1 MLLTETTQSRAI
13 MRVLD
18 GEAIW
23 PPPIWVM
30 RQAGRYLPEY
40 RAKRAEAGGFLD
52 MCYNPDFAVEVT
64 LQPIRR
70 YGFDAAIMFSDI
82 LVVPHALGQNL
93 WFAEGE
99 GPRLDPVTTREDL
112 AKLRQRDPAEHLAP
126 VFETL
131 RRLRREL
138 PAETTLLGFCGAP
151 WTVASYMI
159 AGKSTP
165 DQAPARIA
173 AYRDPEF
180 MAALIDMLVKTSIDY
195 LTAQVDAGA
204 DAIQLFESFGA
215 ALSAPL
221 LEPLSLTPMRRI
233 VEGLKAR
240 RPQTRV
246 IVFLRGGGPNLA
258 KLVEAGFA
266 DAIALD
272 WSLDLTRVL
281 PTLPPTL
288 PTQGNLDP
296 LALVAGGKALDEGVD
311 AVLAAAR
318 GRPHIFNLG
327 HGIVPQTPVE
337 HVAQMIARVR
347 AAQG

>member
-1 MLLTETTQSRAI
+1 
-13 MRVLD
+13 
-18 GEAIW
+18 
-23 PPPIWVM
+23 
-30 RQAGRYLPEY
+30 
-40 RAKRAEAGGFLD
+40 
-52 MCYNPDFAVEVT
+52 
-64 LQPIRR
+64 
-70 YGFDAAIMFSDI
+70 
-82 LVVPHALGQNL
+82 
-93 WFAEGE
+93 
-99 GPRLDPVTTREDL
+99 
-112 AKLRQRDPAEHLAP
+112 
-126 VFETL
+126 
-131 RRLRREL
+131 
-138 PAETTLLGFCGAP
+138 
-151 WTVASYMI
+151 
-159 AGKSTP
+159 
-165 DQAPARIA
+165 
-173 AYRDPEF
+173 
-180 MAALIDMLVKTSIDY
+180 MAALIDMLVETSIDY

-240 RPQTRV
+240 RPQARV

-258 KLVEAGFA
+258 KLVEAGFS
-266 DAIALD
+266 DAVALD
-272 WSLDLTRVL
+272 WSLDLARVL